1 MAEVDKKYVHEIP
14 TLPKGHHLAVEHEC
28 FNYESW
34 NHYLDSKS
42 SYHFDKFKDD
52 TNIEGIRTNLSF
64 RWKHNIMDEVL
75 PFVREKSR
83 NIHPNDIAVLH
94 AAWWLHQNEVRGM
107 DHVGFKEMVKPE
119 KHPTLKK
126 ITDWFEWEGEVQP
139 IIMEKNVGNFEPYHV
154 DTMDGH
160 PSGYGIKKLV
170 RIIIHLQDWVP
181 GQFMLWGNQNVQQ
194 WKAGDSISYDPNI
207 PHGTANAS
215 RYRRYSLRIT
225 GIPSDKTLEK
235 MKNARVVHI
244 D

>member
-1 MAEVDKKYVHEIP
+1 MLEKKFVNEIP
-14 TLPKGHHLAVEHEC
+14 RLPKGHHLAVEHEC
-28 FNYESW
+28 FDYPSW

-42 SYHFDKFKDD
+42 TYHFDKDRDD
-52 TNIEGIRTNLSF
+52 TEHPGIITNLKF
-64 RWKHNIMDEVL
+64 RWKGDIMSEVL

-94 AAWWLHQNEVRGM
+94 AAWWLHEMEVRGM
-107 DHVGFKEMVKPE
+107 DHVGFKEVVKPE
-119 KHPTLKK
+119 KHPTLTK
-126 ITDWFEWEGEVQP
+126 IVDWFEWDGEVQP

-160 PSGYGIKKLV
+160 PSGYGVKKLH
-170 RIIIHLQDWVP
+170 RIIIHLQDWQP
-181 GQFMLWGNQNVQQ
+181 GQFLLWGNRNIQQ

-225 GIPSDKTLEK
+225 GVPSKKTLDKMEK
-235 MKNARVVHI
+235 GGIVNI
-244 D
+244 E